1 MDRGSKLTRRG
12 QNQLVSFDPGVK
24 LDGGVILACYTGVP
38 LSFLEPMLTSSRQN
52 HGNGTAPGDHSMP

>member
-24 LDGGVILACYTGVP
+24 LDGGVILACYTGAEQSPTALVITSEYIRSGLGMRFLP
-38 LSFLEPMLTSSRQN
+38 LF
-52 HGNGTAPGDHSMP
+52 A